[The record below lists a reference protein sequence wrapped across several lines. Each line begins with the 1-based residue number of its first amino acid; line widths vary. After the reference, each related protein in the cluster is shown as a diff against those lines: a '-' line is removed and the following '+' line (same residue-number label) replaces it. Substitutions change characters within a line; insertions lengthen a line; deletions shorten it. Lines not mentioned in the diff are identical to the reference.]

1 MNTDDIKK
9 AILYRWMYSLFISK
23 DNPDKTFSDK
33 KAIDI
38 LNMAG
43 FNVPYNKSVKPF
55 LNEITSTFRQ
65 AMKDK
70 KTYQLLER
78 YPMPKIIGLEE
89 EEIPEL
95 EESFKGLSVKEETKM
110 QIDEPTPKELEGSIE
125 TIIRNS
131 NLEELTPKMVIKQLE
146 GIYGIELTER
156 KQEIKQIIN
165 KIIEELNKEESSS
178 SSSEEEIIVPKKQTK
193 QTKKVKKVE
202 AMPDAHYAR
211 RGELR
216 DMYKKLVN
224 KIENIR
230 SDIVIDKDLVNDM
243 HGNADQKVLDRI
255 NRNKAQIENLK
266 KELNKVEDELYSIP
280 VPTTLEGRFG
290 TIEEG
295 LFQMSEEDKEKP
307 KKKKDE
313 IKKIFAE
320 LSKPRINPEEVSGEV
335 INNLKYIAFLTYY
348 MISPLIIVED
358 PTLEST
364 FKLYP
369 DIETSFRTRFL
380 NLSFA
385 QRYEFIKSVLN
396 GRSFKQVNEAIE
408 QGKPIFPS
416 ESGSERGIDVVLSN
430 FEVFDLNSVNEIKYN
445 LMYYIQPNKDFSRDV
460 MIANVVSEI
469 KRRTNDN
476 PEEIRKQVEEMVGVA
491 SDKQSILERVHT
503 IQLKN
508 IKDFLD
514 KKYASL
520 SSQSDEEMRNI
531 QAHYEEVRPALTFKE
546 MEFQG
551 DLPQAELL
559 YTLSGS
565 SEYRSDLQNIAK
577 VMKNT
582 TYEVEVFKIKKEIES
597 KFSDLKKSDRK
608 KAETKYIKKEMEK
621 GELSQV
627 AGNALLKFVEYYDT
641 VSSLPSGKFEKDR
654 MLNFR
659 RIDDLPERLRPSA
672 EKEIRTRLAQI
683 LTSHNSHLIE
693 QKDALSKIQVEVN
706 ASIIDI
712 IAVAD
717 KINNL
722 QTSEEVKN
730 KLLTKIQKEGKINV
744 FSTFKQLSN
753 TMRLNPLVYTGI
765 NRSKRVRKTVE
776 EMSELQKIEAAFPKA
791 NHSINYCFTQLYL
804 KPWLNLP
811 KSFKYFIT
819 HPMDIEKEYMSD
831 KERFLYG
838 KKINKTIPG
847 HDNLYVP
854 TTIFW
859 RVYCSEFLLY
869 KNNKYTCNED
879 KIQSDLIDPKTRQYI
894 LGVYNNQTND
904 EFRVLTEEDYQKEC
918 DWFNNNDMGSLVNFD
933 NVSGIDLNKNIKLA
947 RIARDNMKTKIK
959 GVLALIYNAHNANI
973 KTENKLEL
981 DAKKLENE
989 LYEHSTVQGKTIFY
1003 KYIYEVNNFLYL
1015 IDPSSPLYP
1024 FTGFFQRLLLTTSK
1038 SNYAN
1043 LVKMSIGEVFPEI
1056 YLIDDKESFIN
1067 IVNSKIKEL
1076 TIQSIKNIRISAEPG
1091 FKFPMEVTKY
1101 SNYTEQINNKLAS
1114 FDHSKFKN
1122 LCSNYNDVVDPFFVT
1137 QVNKELVCVGRE
1149 QFYQILRDD
1158 ISAKI
1163 TVPAEVIE
1171 RIQSLIQVDK
1181 SDELKRIFTMQ
1192 YVGDDFASRHFNE
1205 LNYLKELF
1213 DEDVVTNTKAL
1224 GELIYR
1230 NEILQRAIKMV
1241 ETELDGNLSEQEVEL
1256 FINHLM
1262 AQAHNFFIKNIKNYI
1277 DTTEVSGELKERLVN
1292 EYKKRYGI
1300 YQDERF
1306 MNNDRAERLEI
1317 LKGYINE
1324 LSNKYGESIDEDTQ
1338 EIIVDYFHTRHILP
1352 LVKGFKDEKRESG
1365 NNPLYMP
1372 ECTVCK
1378 KDVKMTSAIR
1388 TYLFKDGKKVLA
1400 EFCSTKC
1407 MQKTKEDEYEIPK
1420 DIKQVVLHALVD
1432 RIINPIS
1439 LTYDELIHRTK
1450 LIGMSLPEGISFNEA
1465 YVSWLANSSFAD
1477 KVWLTYHHETLDKIA
1492 KHYNIAENDVMDL
1505 WKKLTSNVDFYS
1517 LFHSRLEVLAKPYT
1531 KYVNQVSM
1539 ELYSDDCKYSKVEVE
1554 DWLDSLAKNLVSSD
1568 VYKIDFNSM
1577 IFTPFFKHFEACNE
1591 IIKSVEERK
1600 VAKINR
1606 KFLTNIVMFVGGYLP
1621 DKENLENLKAK
1632 ILNMA
1637 ETMKLPNNV
1646 LEHSYDVLYEKLR
1659 IKESGKTLAA
1669 DITKRMNDKYG
1680 DDTPLTILATEY
1692 NLPINDSNVSVEL
1705 YRDLL
1710 LKIGLDF
1717 INKYMNAMSGEVL
1730 EVMETNKK
1738 VKQVVELSDEKLRK
1752 YKKKIRKLESLENP
1766 TKDDLVKLKKYR
1778 KLLGLSIKNPRKI
1791 AGEAGTIIRVEEE
1804 LMRLKE
1810 ESGKYSNMVLSLNKS
1825 IKDKQDEIE
1834 TSIENVSGG
1843 RWAPEVLEG
1852 ELQEL
1857 QNELSYV
1864 KDKQGDIED
1873 EIAEVENKLKG
1884 YSKGGKV
1891 AKKGVGVF
1899 RKQKQQ
1905 EEGKEETDI
1914 ERNIRIEKLLKER
1927 LFQSIVRRLPQNMN
1941 VYNIAEILGFVENT
1955 GIYSSDKLTLTGK
1968 MLKEQKQAKVE
1979 EEVSFEEELE
1989 KEFGGE
1995 EPEGVDKENLEEFA
2009 EDDDVGDDED
2019 LGGDDYGEAG
2029 EEEYSY

>member
-1 MNTDDIKK
+1 MSNQEQVKK
-9 AILYRWMYSLFISK
+9 AILVRWMYSIFVSK
-23 DNPDKTFSDK
+23 DAEDKTFSDK
-33 KAIDI
+33 RAIDI

-55 LNEITSTFRQ
+55 LNEITSTFKE

-89 EEIPEL
+89 EETGL
-95 EESFKGLSVKEETKM
+95 EDSFKGLSVQE
-110 QIDEPTPKELEGSIE
+110 EPTPKELEGSIE
-125 TIIRNS
+125 TIIKNS

-146 GIYGIELTER
+146 GIYGIELAER

-165 KIIEELNKEESSS
+165 KIIEELNESSSS
-178 SSSEEEIIVPKKQTK
+178 SSSEEEEIIPKKQTK
-193 QTKKVKKVE
+193 QPKKVKKVE

-216 DMYKKLVN
+216 DMYRKLVD
-224 KIENIR
+224 KIESIR
-230 SDIVIDKDLVNDM
+230 SSIAIDSDLVYDM
-243 HGNADQKVLDRI
+243 QGNADQKVLDKI
-255 NRNKAQIENLK
+255 NRNKAQIETLK

-295 LFQMSEEDKEKP
+295 LFQMSEDDKEKP

-313 IKKIFAE
+313 IKKILAD

-348 MISPLIIVED
+348 MISPLIVVED
-358 PTLEST
+358 PTLETT

-380 NLSFA
+380 NLSIA

-396 GRSFKQVNEAIE
+396 GRSFKQVNEDIE
-408 QGKPIFPS
+408 QGKPIFQS

-430 FEVFDLNSVNEIKYN
+430 FEVFDLNSGNEIKYN
-445 LMYYIQPNKDFSRDV
+445 LMYYLQPNKEFSRDV

-476 PEEIRKQVEEMVGVA
+476 PEEIRKQVEEMVGIA

-503 IQLKN
+503 IQLQN
-508 IKDFLD
+508 IKAFLD

-531 QAHYEEVRPALTFKE
+531 QAHYEEVRPALTFKD

-582 TYEVEVFKIKKEIES
+582 TYEVEVFKIKKAIES
-597 KFSDLKKSDRK
+597 KISDLKKSDRK
-608 KAETKYIKKEMEK
+608 KAESKYIKKEMEK

-683 LTSHNSHLIE
+683 LTSHNTHLIE

-706 ASIIDI
+706 AAKIDI

-730 KLLTKIQKEGKINV
+730 KLLTKIQKEGKINI

-819 HPMDIEKEYMSD
+819 HPMDIEKEYMTD
-831 KERFLYG
+831 RERFLYG

-847 HDNLYVP
+847 HDNLYIP

-869 KNNKYTCNED
+869 KNNKYTCNDD

-894 LGVYNNQTND
+894 LGVYDNQTND
-904 EFRVLTEEDYQKEC
+904 EFRVLTEEDYKKEC

-933 NVSGIDLNKNIKLA
+933 NVSGIDLSKNIKLA
-947 RIARDNMKTKIK
+947 RIARDNMKSKIK
-959 GVLALIYNAHNANI
+959 GVLSLIYNAHNANI

-1038 SNYAN
+1038 NNYAN
-1043 LVKMSIGEVFPEI
+1043 LVKMSKNISEVFPEI
-1056 YLIDDKESFIN
+1056 YLIDDKESFITL
-1067 IVNSKIKEL
+1067 INSKIKEL

-1091 FKFPMEVTKY
+1091 FKFPMEVTNY

-1158 ISAKI
+1158 VSAKI

-1171 RIQSLIQVDK
+1171 RIQSLVQVDK

-1213 DEDVVTNTKAL
+1213 DEDVVTNSKAL

-1262 AQAHNFFIKNIKNYI
+1262 SQAHNFFIKNIKNYI

-1300 YQDERF
+1300 YQDEKI

-1317 LKGYINE
+1317 LKGYIND

-1352 LVKGFKDEKRESG
+1352 LVKGFKGEKRESG

-1372 ECTVCK
+1372 ECTICK

-1420 DIKQVVLHALVD
+1420 DIKQVVLHGLID

-1477 KVWLTYHHETLDKIA
+1477 KVWLTYHHEILDKIA

-1505 WKKLTSNVDFYS
+1505 WKKLTSNSEFYS

-1531 KYVNQVSM
+1531 KYISQVSM
-1539 ELYSDDCKYSKVEVE
+1539 ELYNDDCKYSKVEVE

-1577 IFTPFFKHFEACNE
+1577 IFVPFFKQFESCNE

-1606 KFLTNIVMFVGGYLP
+1606 KFLTNIVMFVGGYIP
-1621 DKENLENLKAK
+1621 DEENVENLKAK
-1632 ILNMA
+1632 ILGMA
-1637 ETMKLPNNV
+1637 ETMQLPNNV

-1659 IKESGKTLAA
+1659 IKESGKTLPVE
-1669 DITKRMNDKYG
+1669 ITKRMNDKYG

-1717 INKYMNAMSGEVL
+1717 VNKYMNAMSGVVL
-1730 EVMETNKK
+1730 EEVKVSSSPK
-1738 VKQVVELSDEKLRK
+1738 VVKQLDEEKLRK
-1752 YKKKIRKLESLENP
+1752 YKKKIRKIESLENP
-1766 TKDDLVKLKKYR
+1766 SKDDLVKLKKYR
-1778 KLLGLSIKNPRKI
+1778 KLLGLSNKNPRKI
-1791 AGEAGTIIRVEEE
+1791 AGERGVMIRVEEE
-1804 LMRLKE
+1804 LMILKE

-1825 IKDKQDEIE
+1825 IKDKQEELD
-1834 TSIENVSGG
+1834 TSIENASGG
-1843 RWAPEVLEG
+1843 RWAPEVIEG

-1857 QNELSYV
+1857 LNELSFA
-1864 KDKQGDIED
+1864 KDKQVEIEG
-1873 EIAEVENKLKG
+1873 EIEEVQNKLKG
-1884 YSKGGKV
+1884 GKV
-1891 AKKGVGVF
+1891 VSKKSGVF

-1941 VYNIAEILGFVENT
+1941 LYNVAEILGFVENT
-1955 GIYSSDKLTLTGK
+1955 GVYSSDKLTLTGK
-1968 MLKEQKQAKVE
+1968 MLKQQKQAKV

-2009 EDDDVGDDED
+2009 EDDDAGDDED